1 MLLLLLGHR
10 LRCGVEAAA
19 WRSTRRPIGWTAGP
33 PSRERDDGVQN
44 TNGRKKA
51 EPPQPAR
58 DHARVRDVVVVVR
71 RVPVDALG
79 LVRAQ
84 VGRELHDAGRERG
97 LEGDDDDLAEH
108 DVARPPRLLELL
120 RAPRSREN
128 DETRRGLGGHQDVR
142 REPDPRVHL
151 RRWGHKN
158 AQVTP
163 LGRETGRSRGTP
175 SARGAQ
181 VGVFRRAHGV
191 LDEDGRDA
199 DRREHDGADVEED
212 VERLGELL
220 GRLGRRVA
228 VVVVHRKAALH
239 RGDRQRGAEAQHAAD
254 GAAERGDHVERV
266 VVEHGLVL
274 GPREPV
280 RAVDRLVLDET
291 PGEIDRR
298 RRAEDGE
305 DARDALRRQRR
316 MHRRAGR
323 AAEGPAG
330 WWDAAPHS
338 ARVHTLGASRSSYE
352 SAREAPLRRTFF
364 ARRRKGNG
372 PGSRKL
378 SNGAHFLSCTLE
390 I

>member
-142 REPDPRVHL
+142 REPDPRVH
-151 RRWGHKN
+151 
-158 AQVTP
+158 
-163 LGRETGRSRGTP
+163 
-175 SARGAQ
+175 GAQ